1 MILKLIMI
9 SLIIVNVLKYLNI
22 LIIVGEKGIRFGGL
36 ALAKKSCRRYGLSES
51 GDEI

>member
-1 MILKLIMI
+1 MI

-22 LIIVGEKGIRFGGL
+22 LKIVGKNGRGISGL
-36 ALAKKSCRRYGLSES
+36 TLAKKSCRRYGLSES